1 VCPPPSPDSPLL
13 SLTSLYI
20 DTATFMLLLLNFN
33 PLKHNSTLL
42 LSLTYS
48 CFPSLRSK
56 PKHSYHLLAIHT
68 PSLLPNT
75 HTHTRTHTYIYIVNL
90 MMVDPFY
97 HRSATAL
104 LDFNTLIKIVWFL
117 THSLLKTSFCFYLV
131 SNDVIDICYGPIGF
145 PLYQELSYH
154 DMETKKLRQV
164 PC

>member
-1 VCPPPSPDSPLL
+1 LQSEDTRQLEALKTQLRIWCFKVCPPPSPDSPLL

-20 DTATFMLLLLNFN
+20 DTVTFMLLLLNFN
-33 PLKHNSTLL
+33 PLKHNSTPL
-42 LSLTYS
+42 LSFTYS

-75 HTHTRTHTYIYIVNL
+75 HTQALTHAPIHTYKINL

-104 LDFNTLIKIVWFL
+104 LDFNT
-117 THSLLKTSFCFYLV
+117 
-131 SNDVIDICYGPIGF
+131 
-145 PLYQELSYH
+145 
-154 DMETKKLRQV
+154 
-164 PC
+164 